1 MSQRLRTACSASH
14 AWVLSVN
21 VPPDCTRR
29 RADRSY
35 FSRWR
40 DSIRASRTGPAARGS
55 VLRAHAG
62 RTGRRMVWC
71 APEYLGDPD
80 LRRFLL
86 IIRACDECV
95 VHVAVQQGRPSRRSH
110 AENAWN
116 KLARSKIN
124 LSCSCDRTPSQTRLD
139 HPTAK

>member
-1 MSQRLRTACSASH
+1 MPTDPEILKACLPLPSCPPPPVLVRSRVTVEARPTPSGKPRHARSPDRLPVNFRWVSQRLRTACSASH

-35 FSRWR
+35 SSRWR

-62 RTGRRMVWC
+62 RTGRRMAWC

-86 IIRACDECV
+86 
-95 VHVAVQQGRPSRRSH
+95 
-110 AENAWN
+110 
-116 KLARSKIN
+116 
-124 LSCSCDRTPSQTRLD
+124 
-139 HPTAK
+139 